1 MINLCGWIFFKKL
14 YLLHYT
20 SGEKNKNKR
29 KILEKC
35 VINKIYL

>member
-1 MINLCGWIFFKKL
+1 VAEYFFQKFL
-14 YLLHYT
+14 PLALLEW
-20 SGEKNKNKR
+20 GKNKNKR